1 MELGDTVGR
10 VGKNKGVTIQ
20 YDAFEFGDT
29 CREFLNAGV
38 DIETLANLFKRKP
51 TTLDNWMKLSRIFPP
66 EYRFEEIA
74 PSSYI
79 HLARAP
85 EPLKAAQFVYDEFQ
99 RGYPMAGIEIQGFVD
114 RWLKHKPYHS
124 FILANY
130 TRIEYLYRYGD
141 GKGFIGYNDEEVAA
155 QMGLSVD
162 FLQRLRLQGKVPE
175 FIISQDMKVIDY
187 VLSLQER
194 IEKLEQT
201 EKPSKRPSASEINDF
216 INRMEAEPENHTV
229 EVKIIRKKGG
239 RPAIDI
245 AANKFLALYSK
256 GLADGE
262 IAEKM
267 KISRRTVIRRREE
280 LGLKPNRAS
289 GQRGPVKKAL

>member
-1 MELGDTVGR
+1 MGR

-38 DIETLANLFKRKP
+38 DIETLANLFKRKQ
-51 TTLDNWMKLSRIFPP
+51 TTIDNWMKLSRIFPP
-66 EYRFEEIA
+66 EYRFKEIA

-85 EPLKAAQFVYDEFQ
+85 EPLKAAQFVHDEFQ
-99 RGYPMAGIEIQGFVD
+99 RGYPMAGIEIQGFID
-114 RWLKHKPYHS
+114 SWLKHKPHHT

-155 QMGLSVD
+155 QMGLSID

-194 IEKLEQT
+194 IERLEQT
-201 EKPSKRPSASEINDF
+201 EKPSGNPSVSEINDF
-216 INRMEAEPENHTV
+216 INRMETEPENHAV
-229 EVKIIRKKGG
+229 ELKIIHKGG
-239 RPAIDI
+239 RPTIDI
-245 AANKFLALYSK
+245 DMNKFVTLYSK

-262 IAEKM
+262 IAHKM
-267 KISRRTVIRRREE
+267 KVSRTTIIRRREE
-280 LGLKPNRAS
+280 LGLKPNRTS
-289 GQRGPVKKAL
+289 GQRGPGKKAL